1 MGKLHELLAV
11 EKTVTAAAEKLF
23 QDTLGKFQRVD
34 SFFQGNV
41 KTLAMLSDSPEN
53 KAMERAAR
61 TEKVLPTTVPAT
73 LDYAMDFWAKAED
86 VLFQKN
92 KTNQSAAADLEFE
105 GKVIA
110 EAVPVDEL
118 MGLEARLTKLR
129 GLFATIPTLDASRNW
144 VLDSN
149 AAQKGTWVAASE
161 DVTSK
166 TEKVIDAKVLYEA
179 TEKHPAQVKEF
190 SKDVVVGTFNVKNF
204 SGAITAAQKAR
215 ILEICDGLITEA
227 KKSRVR
233 ANNIDACNDK
243 IGQSLVDIML
253 SALK

>member
-11 EKTVTAAAEKLF
+11 EKTTTAAAEKLF

-34 SFFQGNV
+34 SFFQGHI
-41 KTLAMLSDSPEN
+41 KTLAMLIDTPEN

-61 TEKVLPTTVPAT
+61 AEKVLPTTVPTT
-73 LDYAMDFWAKAED
+73 LDYALDFWAKSED

-110 EAVPVDEL
+110 KVVPVDEL
-118 MGLEARLTKLR
+118 MGLEARLMKLR
-129 GLFATIPTLDASRNW
+129 GLFATIPSLDASRNW
-144 VLDSN
+144 ILDPN
-149 AAQKGTWVAASE
+149 AAQVGTWVAAAE
-161 DVTSK
+161 DVSSK
-166 TEKVIDAKVLYEA
+166 TEKIIDAKVLYEA

-190 SKDVVVGTFNVKNF
+190 SKDVVVGTFITKNF
-204 SGAITAAQKAR
+204 SGAVTAAQKAR
-215 ILEICDGLITEA
+215 ILEITDLLIAEA
-227 KKSRVR
+227 KRSRVR

-243 IGQSLVDIML
+243 IGKTIVDIFM